1 MQIGIDL
8 GATKVEYVLLDN
20 NNKELE
26 RSRTETPKNFP
37 ETIELIT
44 KIVENLENKYKSK
57 FVVGICHPGNL
68 DSSTGVIKN
77 AHNSL
82 WLNNQNLIGE
92 LKKKIKNDIF
102 SENDA
107 NCFSLSEA
115 LDGAARHYN
124 IVFGL
129 ILGSGCGGGLVINK
143 KIVSGVNGLGGEWS
157 LNQMP
162 IKDVKTN
169 IKHNE
174 NLDFSERIEG
184 YLSGKSIEK
193 NYYNIFKKKL
203 SAKDIFAEY
212 RNNNSN
218 ALKFIKIYKEYLA
231 RSLVIIITT
240 VDPDAIVFG
249 GGVSNEINFL
259 EEIKTLTSSF
269 LNEKNLK
276 TVFLK
281 PIYGDASGV
290 RGAAL
295 LGRQNL
301 I

>member
-8 GATKVEYVLLDN
+8 GATKIEYVLLDN
-20 NNKELE
+20 NNKDLE
-26 RSRTETPKNFP
+26 RNRSETQKDFAK
-37 ETIELIT
+37 TI
-44 KIVENLENKYKSK
+44 IVIKDIIEKLQKKYNSK

-68 DSSTGVIKN
+68 DSTSGLIKN
-77 AHNSL
+77 AHNSI
-82 WLNNQNLIGE
+82 WLNNKSLIKE
-92 LKKKIKNDIF
+92 LKKKIENDVF

-115 LDGAARHYN
+115 FDGAARHYN
-124 IVFGL
+124 SVFGI

-143 KIVSGVNGLGGEWS
+143 KIVSGANGLGGEWS

-162 IKDVKTN
+162 LKEIKSN
-169 IKHNE
+169 IDYNGKF
-174 NLDFSERIEG
+174 DFTQRIEG
-184 YLSGKSIEK
+184 HLSGKSIEK
-193 NYYNIFKKKL
+193 NFNNLFKKKL
-203 SAKDIFAEY
+203 TAKEIFSKY
-212 RNNNSN
+212 RDKDTD
-218 ALKFIKIYKEYLA
+218 ALNFINRYKINLA

-240 VDPDAIVFG
+240 IDPDAIVFG
-249 GGVSNEINFL
+249 GGVSNEIDFL
-259 EEIKTLTSSF
+259 DELKNISAKL
-269 LNEKNLK
+269 LNEQNLK